1 MALHQKNCYHNSK
14 IPPTFAE
21 TPFMSGFFLAGSL
34 VFGIIRIIHS
44 IFTEKPPI
52 DYTGKH
58 RYYINEEKSLIH
70 PLTKSYQILD
80 INKST
85 PLSPNVISKAV
96 YQQLEYST
104 ESKLLGY
111 KRQYSIKDFQA
122 AKMYLLDYYDYVAY
136 LN

>member
-1 MALHQKNCYHNSK
+1 
-14 IPPTFAE
+14 
-21 TPFMSGFFLAGSL
+21 MSGFILAGAA
-34 VFGIIRIIHS
+34 VFGFIRIINGL
-44 IFTEKPPI
+44 FNEKPPI

-58 RYYINEEKSLIH
+58 RYIINEEKSLIH
-70 PLTKSYQILD
+70 PLTKSYQVLD

-85 PLSPNVISKAV
+85 PLSPTVISKAL

-104 ESKLLGY
+104 ENRLLGF
-111 KRQYSIKDFQA
+111 KRKYSVQDYQA